1 MSKSRLF
8 KAPAT
13 ILALLAVIPGCNQEA
28 PKYQPVPAV
37 TGTTAQL
44 PAVPSI
50 PQKPVKDGDAY
61 TVWGASYSLRNR
73 VHQKEV
79 ADTKLTLVGYIVRTN
94 LEEAPECAVH
104 PAGKADPEGCRAPI
118 PTFWIADSK
127 DADPKDQMKVMGFA
141 SNYAQ
146 IHEAIKEFDSAK
158 EKPEYSDQVW
168 GVPLPNPLPAKGAK
182 VKVTGTYSVNF
193 TMSSGGAE
201 ADPIMG
207 ILTYGGIEYLEP
219 APELA
224 TLPGVKR
231 KPPKES

>member
-1 MSKSRLF
+1 MSKTRLF
-8 KAPAT
+8 KALAT
-13 ILALLAVIPGCNQEA
+13 PLALSMLVGCGREE
-28 PKYQPVPAV
+28 PKYEPVPPV
-37 TGTTAQL
+37 TGVSVNL
-44 PAVPSI
+44 PAVPSV
-50 PQKPVKDGDAY
+50 PDKPIKDGGSY

-79 ADTKLTLVGYIVRTN
+79 ADTKIDIVGYIVKTN
-94 LEEAPECAVH
+94 FADAPSCAVH
-104 PAGKADPEGCRAPI
+104 AAGKADPEGCRAPV

-127 DADPKDQMKVMGFA
+127 DADLKDAMKVMGFA

-146 IHEAIKEFDSAK
+146 LFDAMKEFDSGK
-158 EKPEYSDQVW
+158 EDAAYTDQVW
-168 GVPLPNPLPAKGAK
+168 GVPLPNPLPAAGAK
-182 VKVTGTYSVNF
+182 VKVTGTYSTNF

-207 ILTYGGIEYLEP
+207 ILTYGGIEYLEQ

-231 KPPKES
+231 KPPKKS